1 MFSLLNEFFSFPT
14 LRMSEF
20 DDYEDVLEYV
30 PTIQYDIHS
39 QSIQE
44 NELTASILE
53 YCEQKRNKKFIVSLS
68 GGVDSMV
75 LITIL
80 HYFEYEV
87 IAVHINYN
95 NREESKREQ
104 SFVETWCRFNRIP
117 LYVKS
122 IDDLKRSTTNRTDYE
137 SITKN
142 IRIDL
147 YKEVMEKENVDCV
160 LLAHHKDDIV
170 ENIFANVCRGRNL
183 LDLAVIKKDSVIHNI
198 HFGRPMNDFY
208 KDTIYEFAHMY
219 QVPYFKDTTP
229 TWSVRGKYRNVI
241 YPKIEDAFT
250 PHVKENLIGLRNQS
264 NEWNELVEMAIIA
277 PFMNSVEIEDRGIN
291 TINTISTV
299 TFHIDKV
306 IDYPACFWN
315 VVFMKLFNQFGRKCP
330 SKKSIQ
336 SFMTSMKTKNEY
348 TKETHNITLTNQ
360 CKCTLKNRKIRI
372 QFL

>member
-1 MFSLLNEFFSFPT
+1 MFSLLNEFFSFTT
-14 LRMSEF
+14 LRMDF
-20 DDYEDVLEYV
+20 DDYEDVLEYI
-30 PTIQYDIHS
+30 PTIQNNILS
-39 QSIQE
+39 QSIRE
-44 NELTASILE
+44 NELTSSILE
-53 YCEQKRNKKFIVSLS
+53 YCEHQTNPKFIVSLS

-87 IAVHINYN
+87 IAAHINYN

-104 SFVETWCRFNRIP
+104 SFLEQWCRYNGIS

-122 IDDLKRSTTNRTDYE
+122 IDDLKRGTTNRTDYE
-137 SITKN
+137 SMTKN
-142 IRIDL
+142 IRIDF

-208 KDTIYEFAHMY
+208 KDAIYEFAHKY

-229 TWSVRGKYRNVI
+229 DWSVRGKYRNVI
-241 YPKIEDAFT
+241 YPSLEDAFT
-250 PHVKENLIGLRNQS
+250 SHVKDNLIGLSNQS
-264 NEWNELVEMAIIA
+264 NEWNELVEMAIIS
-277 PFMNSVEIEDRGIN
+277 PFMNELIIEGNRF
-291 TINTISTV
+291 
-299 TFHIDKV
+299 TFHIEKV
-306 IDYPACFWN
+306 IDYPGCFWN

-330 SKKSIQ
+330 SKKSVQ
-336 SFMTSMKTKNEY
+336 SFMSSMKAKSNNLN
-348 TKETHNITLTNQ
+348 ETHTITLTNQ
-360 CKCTLKNRKIRI
+360 CKCTLRNKKIRV

>member
-1 MFSLLNEFFSFPT
+1 MFSLLNEFFSFTT
-14 LRMSEF
+14 LRMDF
-20 DDYEDVLEYV
+20 DEYEDVLEYV
-30 PTIQYDIHS
+30 PTIQNNILS
-39 QSIQE
+39 QSIE
-44 NELTASILE
+44 KNELVASILE
-53 YCEQKRNKKFIVSLS
+53 YCQQKRNKKFIVSLS

-87 IAVHINYN
+87 IATHINYN

-104 SFVETWCRFNRIP
+104 SFLEQWCHYNGIP

-122 IDDLKRSTTNRTDYE
+122 IDDLKRGTTNRTDYE

-142 IRIDL
+142 IRIDF

-183 LDLAVIKKDSVIHNI
+183 LDLAVIKKDSFIHNI

-208 KDTIYEFAHMY
+208 KHTIYEFAHRY

-229 TWSVRGKYRNVI
+229 AWSVRGKYRNVI
-241 YPKIEDAFT
+241 YPSLEDAFT
-250 PHVKENLIGLRNQS
+250 SHVKDNLIGLSNQS
-264 NEWNELVEMAIIA
+264 NEWNELVEMAIIT
-277 PFMNSVEIEDRGIN
+277 PFMNSLEVEDSGF
-291 TINTISTV
+291 TV
-299 TFHIDKV
+299 NIDKV
-306 IDYPACFWN
+306 VDYPACFWN

-330 SKKSIQ
+330 SKKSVQ
-336 SFMTSMKTKNEY
+336 SFMSAMKAKSNNMN
-348 TKETHNITLTNQ
+348 ETHTITLTNQ
-360 CKCTLKNRKIRI
+360 CKCILRNKKLRI
-372 QFL
+372 QMFQFL

>member
-1 MFSLLNEFFSFPT
+1 MFSLLNEFFSST

-20 DDYEDVLEYV
+20 DDFEDVLEYV
-30 PTIQYDIHS
+30 PTIQNNIHS

-53 YCEQKRNKKFIVSLS
+53 YCEHQRNPKFIVSLS

-75 LITIL
+75 LVTIL

-95 NREESKREQ
+95 NRVESKREQ
-104 SFVETWCRFNRIP
+104 LFVETWCRFNGIP

-122 IDDLKRSTTNRTDYE
+122 IDDLKRNTTNRSDYE

-229 TWSVRGKYRNVI
+229 DWSVRGKYRNVI

-250 PHVKENLIGLRNQS
+250 PHVKENLIGLSNQS
-264 NEWNELVEMAIIA
+264 NEWNELVEMAIIV
-277 PFMNSVEIEDRGIN
+277 PFMNSVEIEDRGVSTVN
-291 TINTISTV
+291 AISTV
-299 TFHIDKV
+299 TFHVDKV

-336 SFMTSMKTKNEY
+336 SFMTSMKAKSEN
-348 TKETHNITLTNQ
+348 TKEPHNITLTNQ
-360 CKCTLKNRKIRI
+360 CKCILRNKKLRI
-372 QFL
+372 QF

>member
-1 MFSLLNEFFSFPT
+1 MFSLLNELFSFST

-30 PTIQYDIHS
+30 PTIQYNIHS

-104 SFVETWCRFNRIP
+104 SFLEQWCRFNEIP

-208 KDTIYEFAHMY
+208 KYTIYEFAHMY

-241 YPKIEDAFT
+241 YPSLEDAFT
-250 PHVKENLIGLRNQS
+250 THVKENLIGLSNQS

-336 SFMTSMKTKNEY
+336 SFMTSMKAKSEN
-348 TKETHNITLTNQ
+348 TKEPHNITLTNQ
-360 CKCTLKNRKIRI
+360 CKCILMKKKLRI
-372 QFL
+372 QF